1 MVVSNSNDTL
11 VSIIQNFINQGI
23 FDFYIIDHLSNP
35 PVSHTDFENLSQDV
49 NIRLLQKRTTPFY
62 QGALMS
68 YLVYL
73 AQLEEF
79 DVFIPCDSDEFHLPL
94 NYTENLRQLITSY
107 FWNTTEL
114 GFLVK
119 VENYVQSSDEINF
132 SPQNALKIK
141 YRIKNPPIKSN
152 RDVSFL
158 DFSVLHRGRS
168 HKIIFKLEKNLRY
181 VVDEGSHGLQVDGK
195 IINLSLNPS
204 IVIGHIPYRSRAS
217 LANKVRLGE
226 RRKIAN
232 FPGKVGWHNQ
242 LLIGASEKNL
252 DDIWL
257 RSSYVLNQQGIAS
270 LNGDSNCLEF
280 DLSLTNL
287 FSELI
292 ESASN
297 RNSGADQ
304 SKSARTK
311 PDFLSHSLDFTG
323 RFISFTG
330 SYDGDSAIAE
340 RDSAIAERDS
350 ISNSTIWRAFRLY
363 RWLRRK
369 F

>member
-1 MVVSNSNDTL
+1 VGTHLKIAVGMVVSNSNDTL

-23 FDFYIIDHLSNP
+23 FDFYIIDHLSDP
-35 PVSHTDFENLSQDV
+35 PVSHTDFENLSQEV

-62 QGALMS
+62 QGTLMS

-107 FWNTTEL
+107 FWDTTEF

-119 VENYVQSSDEINF
+119 VENYVQSSDAINF

-152 RDVSFL
+152 GDVSYL
-158 DFSVLHRGRS
+158 NYSVLHRES
-168 HKIIFKLEKNLRY
+168 DYKIIFKLEKNLRY
-181 VVDEGSHGLQVDGK
+181 IVTEGSHGLQVEGK
-195 IINLSLNPS
+195 SINLSLNPL

-217 LANKVRLGE
+217 LVNKVRLGE
-226 RRKIAN
+226 RRRIAN
-232 FPGKVGWHNQ
+232 FPGDVGWQNQ

-257 RSSYVLNQQGIAS
+257 RSSYVLNHEGVAC

-280 DLSLTNL
+280 DLLLTNL
-287 FSELI
+287 FNELI
-292 ESASN
+292 ESASK
-297 RNSGADQ
+297 RNNNFDQ
-304 SKSARTK
+304 SKLTRTT
-311 PDFLSHSLDFTG
+311 PDYLSLSFDFTG
-323 RFISFTG
+323 RF
-330 SYDGDSAIAE
+330 
-340 RDSAIAERDS
+340 IAERDS
-350 ISNSTIWRAFRLY
+350 ISSSTIWIGLRLY